1 MKSYRCC
8 TKYLPNTDDD
18 GDGEWITLY
27 IHINWSEMDT
37 DIFFII
43 FIFSIGS
50 ILEGLHT
57 ALVIPW
63 LKYIEYWISPI
74 DANSSSS
81 SCIWHWYLNGLI
93 IQLVE
98 MGWGWLSMFEIIL
111 FPRLKWRKI
120 FIGIDQ
126 ILLSILCNIF
136 IGKNIYI
143 CINLYYFRKNLF
155 RSIKFRSKSTNLS
168 LHCGQ

>member
-1 MKSYRCC
+1 MNHTLHSYQLKR
-8 TKYLPNTDDD
+8 D
-18 GDGEWITLY
+18 GYRYWHHHL
-27 IHINWSEMDT
+27 
-37 DIFFII
+37 
-43 FIFSIGS
+43 
-50 ILEGLHT
+50 LHYFHLQHRQHLGRPPT

-98 MGWGWLSMFEIIL
+98 MGWGLLSMFEIIL
-111 FPRLKWRKI
+111 FPRVKWRKI

-155 RSIKFRSKSTNLS
+155 RSIKFRSRSINLS
-168 LHCGQ
+168 LQCGQ